1 MSIKW
6 QETRFSIT
14 PHSRLLGI
22 TSGPQKNP
30 LHFHQTAN
38 VPSEDAPPGTDS
50 TTTTI
55 IVPSIGKEDAEKAM
69 KSIALPKEPKKQS
82 QYVRFKSIML
92 KDAKARDDKE
102 TVKGITAAAKGAW
115 NMVKHRSVQV
125 EPLGSS
131 ITGPTPSESN
141 SERFLS

>member
-1 MSIKW
+1 MAGDALLDYTPFPSAGDNKRPA
-6 QETRFSIT
+6 EESSSFS
-14 PHSRLLGI
+14 PDSKRPVGD
-22 TSGPQKNP
+22 
-30 LHFHQTAN
+30 
-38 VPSEDAPPGTDS
+38 EDAPPGTDS